1 MSLGAVKLENKL
13 GFNQMLMCTTSY
25 LSINL
30 AQNQVQIQEWL
41 KLDPIEGTCIFL
53 PAATF
58 GAVRSTGAK
67 VLDVGGGGLEY
78 SEMSRRNKSI
88 GPSAPTFWWWRY
100 IVSRQNI
107 TGPSA
112 PSFFHM

>member
-1 MSLGAVKLENKL
+1 M
-13 GFNQMLMCTTSY
+13 FR
-25 LSINL
+25 SINTGL
-30 AQNQVQIQEWL
+30 RVGAAHVLQTFVIHEV
-41 KLDPIEGTCIFL
+41 FL

-67 VLDVGGGGLEY
+67 VLDVGGGGTEY

-100 IVSRQNI
+100 IVSRRNI

>member
-1 MSLGAVKLENKL
+1 
-13 GFNQMLMCTTSY
+13 MLY
-25 LSINL
+25 LDTGWRYLIRL
-30 AQNQVQIQEWL
+30 IYL
-41 KLDPIEGTCIFL
+41 IYLIYLD
-53 PAATF
+53 ATF

-100 IVSRQNI
+100 IVSPQNI